1 MYKNEI
7 SKMKK
12 IIITA
17 LLVAAFVVLDR
28 ELAINT
34 QFVAINL
41 SIITVMIAARL
52 LGPKYSVLVAVLG
65 DLIGALL
72 IPFGPYFVGFTI
84 TSGIAG
90 LIYGVILYKKDSEKK
105 DRFILK
111 VIISNILVLIFVS
124 LLLNSLNLKIMYRK
138 AFSYYLGLRITTQ
151 TLMCPIQIVLMI
163 FLDKALAP
171 IAKKYLYKE
180 EKISIEEYLSTFQK
194 FTKNPTLDAME
205 YLTKEFDFPQN
216 KVKCIHIAGTNGK
229 GSVAEMLSRCLEEAG
244 YKVGKFISPHL
255 ITFNDG
261 ILINGKEIKTSEVEK
276 ILIPLSEK
284 IEEYNKTHKMKVTWF
299 EVITMV
305 ALIYFAENNCDFAVI
320 ETGLGGALDSTN
332 IVNSEIAVL
341 TNIGY
346 DHMDILGDTIQK
358 ITVQKAGIIKPNS
371 ETVTVKEKDTIKVI
385 EEYAKKQNARLH
397 IVSDENINNY
407 VFDGKNQRFDYKEH
421 NNIKINLKGKV
432 QTINAS
438 EVLEVID
445 ILNEKGYKIS
455 EEAIKKGLSSVVH
468 KARMEEL
475 SQKPL
480 IVFDGGHN
488 ENAAKNLIS
497 NINQYYA
504 GYKKVFI
511 VSILKTKD
519 YKTVIKE
526 ITKEKDATYILTSGN
541 DVKRYV
547 SKNKLFNEAKKYVD
561 KKNLVKLDFL
571 DAVNYSTTNYKDAAI
586 FIVGSF
592 YVYKD
597 ITNFLKGM

>member
-1 MYKNEI
+1 MGIFSGY
-7 SKMKK
+7 
-12 IIITA
+12 II
-17 LLVAAFVVLDR
+17 
-28 ELAINT
+28 
-34 QFVAINL
+34 
-41 SIITVMIAARL
+41 
-52 LGPKYSVLVAVLG
+52 
-65 DLIGALL
+65 
-72 IPFGPYFVGFTI
+72 
-84 TSGIAG
+84 
-90 LIYGVILYKKDSEKK
+90 
-105 DRFILK
+105 
-111 VIISNILVLIFVS
+111 VS
-124 LLLNSLNLKIMYRK
+124 DMDGTLLNSK
-138 AFSYYLGLRITTQ
+138 
-151 TLMCPIQIVLMI
+151 
-163 FLDKALAP
+163 
-171 IAKKYLYKE
+171 
-180 EKISIEEYLSTFQK
+180 
-194 FTKNPTLDAME
+194 
-205 YLTKEFDFPQN
+205 
-216 KVKCIHIAGTNGK
+216 GK
-229 GSVAEMLSRCLEEAG
+229 L
-244 YKVGKFISPHL
+244 
-255 ITFNDG
+255 
-261 ILINGKEIKTSEVEK
+261 
-276 ILIPLSEK
+276 
-284 IEEYNKTHKMKVTWF
+284 
-299 EVITMV
+299 
-305 ALIYFAENNCDFAVI
+305 
-320 ETGLGGALDSTN
+320 
-332 IVNSEIAVL
+332 
-341 TNIGY
+341 
-346 DHMDILGDTIQK
+346 
-358 ITVQKAGIIKPNS
+358 
-371 ETVTVKEKDTIKVI
+371 
-385 EEYAKKQNARLH
+385 
-397 IVSDENINNY
+397 SDENINNY